1 MPTNLIGITFLGRH
15 FYGPVITNVIVSIL
29 LYKEILNNLF
39 SVFDPLDSHICYDWI
54 YNIRY
59 KERWLNWFK
68 FSPRNRL
75 LSTYTAYT
83 LWQKFESSLGL
94 FFLVQ
99 LFLLYDLDMVLGDYT
114 IFVISPE
121 CYYLD
126 RYR

>member
-1 MPTNLIGITFLGRH
+1 MPTNLIGITFLGRY
-15 FYGPVITNVIVSIL
+15 FYGPVITNVIVSNL

-54 YNIRY
+54 YNISY

-83 LWQKFESSLGL
+83 LWQNFESSLEY
-94 FFLVQ
+94 FFLFSFFTIWFGHGIRWLYNFCDFTRV
-99 LFLLYDLDMVLGDYT
+99 LL
-114 IFVISPE
+114 
-121 CYYLD
+121 YLD

>member
-1 MPTNLIGITFLGRH
+1 MPTNLIGITFLGRY

-54 YNIRY
+54 YNISY

-83 LWQKFESSLGL
+83 LWQNFESSLEY
-94 FFLVQ
+94 FFLFSFFTIWFGHGIRWLYNFCDFTRV
-99 LFLLYDLDMVLGDYT
+99 LL
-114 IFVISPE
+114 
-121 CYYLD
+121 YLD